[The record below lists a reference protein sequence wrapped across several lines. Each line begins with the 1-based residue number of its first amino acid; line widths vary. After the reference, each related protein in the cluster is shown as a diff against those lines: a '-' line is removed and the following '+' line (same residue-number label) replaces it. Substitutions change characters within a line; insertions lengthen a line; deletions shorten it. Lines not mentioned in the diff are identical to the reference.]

1 MGSYHLVVSNPPYVL
16 ISEKK
21 MMTKN
26 VLEHE
31 PASALFVTDSD
42 PLVYYRALAS
52 FSKAKLRPGGMF
64 WAEINERF
72 GEATALIFNQAGFK
86 HVAILRDIHGK
97 ERFING
103 RK

>member
-1 MGSYHLVVSNPPYVL
+1 M
-16 ISEKK
+16 
-21 MMTKN
+21 
-26 VLEHE
+26 
-31 PASALFVTDSD
+31 
-42 PLVYYRALAS
+42 ALAA
-52 FSKAKLRPGGMF
+52 FSKTKLRPGGMF

-72 GEATALIFNQAGFK
+72 GTETAHIFNQAGFK